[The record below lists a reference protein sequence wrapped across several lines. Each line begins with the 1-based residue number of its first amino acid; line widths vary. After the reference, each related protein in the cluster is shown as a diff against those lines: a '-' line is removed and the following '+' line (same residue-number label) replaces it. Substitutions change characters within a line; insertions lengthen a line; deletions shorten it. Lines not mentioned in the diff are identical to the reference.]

1 MAGRQLRW
9 MKLDNA
15 AKIYPAAR
23 RRNWSNIFRLSI
35 TLTEEIDPKILQSAL
50 EVTVKRFPSIAV
62 RVRRAMFWYY
72 LEEIETAPQVRPE
85 HSYPLTHMP
94 FDDILKCA
102 FRVLYYRNRIAVE
115 FFHAIADG
123 NSGLIFLK
131 SLAAEYIEQSRGV
144 KIPFTDGV
152 FDRGKPPKEQELTD
166 DFPKYAGNIG
176 ASRKEA
182 TAFQLTGIPEA
193 GGFRNI
199 IVGELDVKEILALSR
214 QHGVTLTEFIVSV
227 MIAAFMEIQ
236 DERVPKRRQRPVKVL
251 VPTNLRRM
259 FPSESLRNFVLYV
272 TPGIDPKLG
281 DYSFEEILREVHH
294 QMSLELTPKR
304 MAARIRANVKMEQM
318 LVLKVLPLFI
328 KNIGM
333 KIVYELT
340 GEKKSCITISNLG
353 AVKVPDEMAKYVERF
368 GFTLG
373 VQVTSPNNCAVLSY
387 GGKLYISMIR
397 RIEEPVLERHF
408 FTYLRRLGL
417 HIKIQSN
424 RRDRCDKL
432 SDVTGRS

>member
-1 MAGRQLRW
+1 MAKQQLRW

-35 TLTEEIDPKILQSAL
+35 TLDEEIDPEILQRAL
-50 EVTVKRFPSIAV
+50 DVTVKRFPSIAV

-72 LEEIETAPQVRPE
+72 LEEIESAPKVQPE

-123 NSGLIFLK
+123 NGGLIFLK
-131 SLAAEYIEQSRGV
+131 SLAAEYLQQSKGIS
-144 KIPFTDGV
+144 IPFTDGV
-152 FDRGKPPKEQELTD
+152 FDRREPPKDEELTD
-166 DFPKYAGNIG
+166 DFLKYAGKVS
-176 ASRKEA
+176 ASRSEA
-182 TAFQLTGIPEA
+182 TAFQFHGTPEA

-199 IVGELDVKEILALSR
+199 IVGELDVKETLALSR
-214 QHGVTLTEFIVSV
+214 RYGVTLTEFIAAV
-227 MIAAFMEIQ
+227 MISSFMALQ
-236 DERVPKRRQRPVKVL
+236 DKSVPKSRQKPVKVL

-259 FPSESLRNFVLYV
+259 FPSQTLRNFVLYV

-281 DYSFEEILREVHH
+281 DYSFEEILNEVHH
-294 QMSLELTPKR
+294 QMELELTPKR
-304 MAARIRANVKMEQM
+304 MAARIQANVKMEQM
-318 LVLKVLPLFI
+318 FILKILPLFI
-328 KNIGM
+328 KNLGM

-353 AVKVPDEMAKYVERF
+353 AVKVPEEMAEHVERF

-373 VQVTSPNNCAVLSY
+373 VQVTSPNNCAVISY

-397 RIEEPVLERHF
+397 SIEEADLERNF
-408 FTYLRRLGL
+408 FTTLRKMGL
-417 HIKIQSN
+417 HVRIQSN
-424 RRDRCDKL
+424 QRRERK
-432 SDVTGRS
+432 